1 MLAVLG
7 TVVDRL
13 ALTVTP
19 PFAQLIALRSVI
31 GVGSVGLA
39 LLLLV
44 LLAISR
50 RRPDRPPA
58 GPSVLLA
65 AALLIT
71 GAVHLGTAAA
81 RGVVNAAPT
90 GPAPDERSLTIMTLN
105 AQDGA
110 APGEDVV
117 EAASAVEADVVALA
131 ETSWPSALSI
141 ADLLGAAGMPMQ
153 VFSSSYGGSHH
164 RATSLLV
171 SDSLGRYSQDSAP
184 DDLGFLRVVSVDG
197 QGPPLVGVHVIR
209 PGDVPAPVWVSR
221 LTQAVNACR
230 EAPGTIVAGDFNAT
244 LDHGPMRR
252 LAPCVDAAAA
262 SERGGAGAYGTWH
275 TAVPALLGAPID
287 HVLVDGDVWRV
298 TAAGVTR
305 VGLSDHRALLVRL
318 DPVARHEELVSA
330 GPRPAPQLSIGPG
343 EHRA

>member
-31 GVGSVGLA
+31 GASSVGLA
-39 LLLLV
+39 LLLV

-50 RRPDRPPA
+50 HQPGRPRA

-71 GAVHLGTAAA
+71 GVVHLGTAAT
-81 RGVVNAAPT
+81 RGVVNAPPT

-110 APGEDVV
+110 ASAEDVAG
-117 EAASAVEADVVALA
+117 AALSVEADVVALA

-141 ADLLGAAGMPMQ
+141 AELLGSAGLPMQ
-153 VFSSSYGGSHH
+153 AFSSSYGGSHH

-171 SDSLGRYSQDSAP
+171 SSSPGRYTQDSDP
-184 DDLGFLRVVSVDG
+184 DDLGFLRIVSIDG
-197 QGPPLVGVHVIR
+197 GGPPLVGVHVIR
-209 PGDVPAPVWVSR
+209 PGDVSAHVWLSR
-221 LTQAVNACR
+221 LTQAVDACR
-230 EAPGTIVAGDFNAT
+230 ETPGTIVAGDFNAT

-252 LAPCVDAAAA
+252 LARCVDAAAA

-287 HVLVDGDVWRV
+287 HVLVDGDAWLVS
-298 TAAGVTR
+298 TAGVTR
-305 VGLSDHRALLVRL
+305 VGSSDHRALLVRL
-318 DPVARHEELVSA
+318 DPVAR
-330 GPRPAPQLSIGPG
+330 Q
-343 EHRA
+343 